1 MAMDS
6 IHDTFGP
13 RAEQIHVPP
22 ISKDL
27 QSFLEKIWF
36 AFVNKVVSL
45 RFLNDQFVFNHSVFE
60 AIQGE
65 QLRITVSSSKYAM
78 RELAQK
84 TDRPPPPFKDF
95 VARTKPIPLDDERNY
110 SATLIRR
117 AIIDVARG
125 QTPTI
130 AELDLLREAPCLHP
144 KLITLLTP
152 AMTFAWLVPLF
163 VRQTPIGVLWGIR
176 NGPITRPQRRQVDW
190 KLQTLVE
197 GISNIISYE
206 LDHDRDHYTC
216 RRSIEKI
223 EENSHINHI
232 LHRRQAPGLPPVKS
246 LYAYSYRFRRAYRL
260 DTSYLV
266 PSSGGHSI
274 SIKQYL
280 PREANPAPVNLLM
293 IPGFFCNRSAMDRL
307 AMEMALKY
315 RYKVLSLDVRG
326 RSRFTAPRN
335 KRDLSWTVDDYIQH
349 DFPTA
354 LTWISEHFPGERT
367 VVFGHSMGGMIPL
380 FYTGSYRTIQRL
392 LGRTGLP
399 DPNERLAGI
408 VTLSSPSHI
417 DLKPDIALLDLIR
430 RGAGLLPRRLASR
443 ALTKV
448 LSQTVPLSFRT
459 IDLNRFFTLLAK
471 VSKTLRALS
480 FNLGT
485 RMPTIKDFVGYEQ
498 ITPPEWYFLMED
510 VFCEES
516 SKVVFQFI
524 RSQLGE
530 RTFVSFDERINY
542 TEELRNVR
550 TPIYAFMGSKDTL
563 APPRTIQHGLDRMTQ
578 ATIRTNTY
586 RQGHLG
592 IIMHPRTVKR
602 ICARAHEWIQ
612 TL

>member
-1 MAMDS
+1 MGNDS
-6 IHDTFGP
+6 IHETFGP

-22 ISKDL
+22 ISGDL
-27 QSFLEKIWF
+27 QALTAKIWF
-36 AFVNKVVSL
+36 AFVNKIVSL
-45 RFLNDQFVFNHSVFE
+45 RFLNDRFVFNHSVFE
-60 AIQGE
+60 AIGGDA
-65 QLRITVSSSKYAM
+65 LKITVSSSKYAM
-78 RELAQK
+78 RELVD
-84 TDRPPPPFKDF
+84 TDEPPEPFKAF
-95 VARTKPIPLDDERNY
+95 VARTRPIPLDDERNF

-125 QTPTI
+125 EHPAI
-130 AELDLLREAPCLHP
+130 ERLDLERDMRCLHP
-144 KLITLLTP
+144 KLQTLLTP
-152 AMTFAWLVPLF
+152 AMKHAWLVPLF
-163 VRQTPIGVLWGIR
+163 VRKTPIGVLWGIR
-176 NGPITRPQRRQVDW
+176 NSHITGPQNRQVLW
-190 KLQTLVE
+190 KLQTLCE
-197 GISNIISYE
+197 GISNIVAYE
-206 LDHDRDHYTC
+206 LDHERDDYTC

-223 EENSHINHI
+223 EENSRVEHI
-232 LHRRQAPGLPPVKS
+232 LHRRQAPELPPVKS
-246 LYAYSYRFRRAYRL
+246 LYAYSYRFRREYRL

-280 PREANPAPVNLLM
+280 PRDANPAKINLLM

-335 KRDLSWTVDDYIQH
+335 KRDLSWTVDDYIHH

-354 LTWISEHFPGERT
+354 LTWIREHFPGERT
-367 VVFGHSMGGMIPL
+367 VVFGHSMGGMIPM
-380 FYTGSYRTIQRL
+380 FYAGSYRTIQRT
-392 LGRTGLP
+392 LGRVGLP
-399 DPNERLAGI
+399 DPADRLAGI
-408 VTLSSPSHI
+408 VSITSPSHV
-417 DLKPDIALLDLIR
+417 DLQADLALVDLIR
-430 RGAGLLPRRLASR
+430 KGANLLPKRIASR

-471 VSKTLRALS
+471 VSRTLRALS
-480 FNLGT
+480 FNIGT
-485 RMPTIKDFVGYEQ
+485 RLPTIKDFVGYDQ

-530 RTFVSFDERINY
+530 RKFVSFDEQIDY
-542 TEELRNVR
+542 TEDLRNVR
-550 TPIYAFMGSKDTL
+550 VPIYAFMGSKDTL
-563 APPRTIQHGLDRMTQ
+563 APPRTIQHGLDKMTD
-578 ATIRTNTY
+578 ADIRTATY
-586 RQGHLG
+586 GQGHLG

>member
-1 MAMDS
+1 MTTDS

-27 QSFLEKIWF
+27 QSFLEKICF

-60 AIQGE
+60 AIGGDHLQ
-65 QLRITVSSSKYAM
+65 ITVSSSKYAM
-78 RELAQK
+78 RELA
-84 TDRPPPPFKDF
+84 DSDVPPRQFKDF
-95 VARTKPIPLDDERNY
+95 VARTRPIPLDDERNF

-117 AIIDVARG
+117 AIIDVAQG
-125 QTPTI
+125 QPPPI
-130 AELDLLREAPCLHP
+130 EELDLLRDSPCVHP
-144 KLITLLTP
+144 KLATLLTP
-152 AMTFAWLVPLF
+152 AMKLAWLVPLF

-176 NGPITRPQRRQVDW
+176 NSPVTGPQRRQVDW
-190 KLQTLVE
+190 KLRTLFE

-206 LDHDRDHYTC
+206 LDHDRDHYTG

-223 EENSHINHI
+223 EENSHIHHI
-232 LHRRQAPGLPPVKS
+232 LHRRQAPELPPVKS
-246 LYAYSYRFRRAYRL
+246 LYAYSYRFRREYRL

-280 PREANPAPVNLLM
+280 PREANPAPLNLLM

-307 AMEMALKY
+307 ASEMALKY

-326 RSRFTAPRN
+326 RSRFTAPRD
-335 KRDLSWTVDDYIQH
+335 KRDLSWTVDDYIQN

-354 LTWISEHFPGERT
+354 LTWIRDHFPGERT

-380 FYTGSYRTIQRL
+380 FYAGSHRTIQRL
-392 LGRTGLP
+392 HGRAGLP
-399 DPNERLAGI
+399 EPYERLAGI
-408 VTLSSPSHI
+408 VSLSSPSHI
-417 DLKPDIALLDLIR
+417 DLRPDLAVVDLIR
-430 RGAGLLPRRLASR
+430 RGAGLLPRRIVSR
-443 ALTKV
+443 ALTTV

-459 IDLNRFFTLLAK
+459 VDLNRFFTLLAK

-485 RMPTIKDFVGYEQ
+485 RLPTIKDFVGYEQ

-542 TEELRNVR
+542 TEDLRNVR
-550 TPIYAFMGSKDTL
+550 VPVYAFLGSRDTL
-563 APPRTIQHGLDRMTQ
+563 APPRAVQHGLDRMTR
-578 ATIRTNTY
+578 APIRTTTY

-592 IIMHPRTVKR
+592 IIMHPRTVRR

>member
-1 MAMDS
+1 MESDS

-13 RAEQIHVPP
+13 RAEQIYVPP

-27 QSFLEKIWF
+27 QSFLEKIWY

-45 RFLNDQFVFNHSVFE
+45 RFLDDRFVFNHSVFE
-60 AIQGE
+60 AIQGD
-65 QLRITVSSSKYAM
+65 QLKITVSSSKYAM
-78 RELAQK
+78 RELV
-84 TDRPPPPFKDF
+84 DSDEPPRQFKAF

-117 AIIDVARG
+117 AIIEVAQG
-125 QTPTI
+125 QPPPI
-130 AELDLLREAPCLHP
+130 EELDLQRDAPCLHP
-144 KLITLLTP
+144 KLINLLTP
-152 AMTFAWLVPLF
+152 AMKLAWLVPLF

-176 NGPITRPQRRQVDW
+176 NGPITGPQRRQVDW
-190 KLQTLVE
+190 KLRNLFE
-197 GISNIISYE
+197 GISNIITYE
-206 LDHDRDHYTC
+206 LDHDRDYYTG

-223 EENSHINHI
+223 EENSRINHI
-232 LHRRQAPGLPPVKS
+232 LHRRQAPELPPVKS
-246 LYAYSYRFRRAYRL
+246 LYAYSHRFRREYRL

-280 PREANPAPVNLLM
+280 PRDSNRAPVNLLM

-326 RSRFTAPRN
+326 RSRFTAPSDKRN
-335 KRDLSWTVDDYIQH
+335 LAWTVDDYIHH

-354 LTWISEHFPGERT
+354 LTWIRERFPGERT
-367 VVFGHSMGGMIPL
+367 VVFGHSMGGMIPM
-380 FYTGSYRTIQRL
+380 FYAGSYHTIGRL
-392 LGRTGLP
+392 YGRTGLP
-399 DPNERLAGI
+399 DPNERVAGI
-408 VTLSSPSHI
+408 VSLSSPSHI
-417 DLKPDIALLDLIR
+417 DLQPDLVLVDLIR
-430 RGAGLLPRRLASR
+430 KGANLLPRRLASR

-448 LSQTVPLSFRT
+448 LSQTIPLSFRT

-485 RMPTIKDFVGYEQ
+485 RLPTIKDFVGYEQ

-516 SKVVFQFI
+516 SKVVFQFV

-530 RTFVSFDERINY
+530 RSFFSFDEAINY

-550 TPIYAFMGSKDTL
+550 VPIYAFLGSKDTL
-563 APPRTIQHGLDRMTQ
+563 APPRVIQHGLDRMTR
-578 ATIRTNTY
+578 APILTTTY
-586 RQGHLG
+586 GQGHLG
-592 IIMHPRTVKR
+592 IIMHLPTVKR

>member
-1 MAMDS
+1 MTMDS
-6 IHDTFGP
+6 IHDNFGP

-45 RFLNDQFVFNHSVFE
+45 RFLNDQLVFNHSVFE
-60 AIQGE
+60 AILGDH
-65 QLRITVSSSKYAM
+65 LKITVSSSKYAM
-78 RELAQK
+78 RELAE
-84 TDRPPPPFKDF
+84 TDGPPQPFKAF
-95 VARTKPIPLDDERNY
+95 VARTKPIPLDDERNF

-117 AIIDVARG
+117 AIIDVARRR
-125 QTPTI
+125 PPPI
-130 AELDLLREAPCLHP
+130 EVLDLQREATSLHP
-144 KLITLLTP
+144 KLTSLLTP
-152 AMTFAWLVPLF
+152 AMKIAWLVPLF

-176 NGPITRPQRRQVDW
+176 NTPLTGPQHKQVEW
-190 KLQTLVE
+190 KLQTLFE

-206 LDHDRDHYTC
+206 LDHDRDDYTG

-223 EENSHINHI
+223 EENSHISHI
-232 LHRRQAPGLPPVKS
+232 LHRRQAPELPPVKS
-246 LYAYSYRFRRAYRL
+246 LYAYSHRFRREYRL
-260 DTSYLV
+260 DTSYLI

-280 PREANPAPVNLLM
+280 PRDVNPAPINLLM
-293 IPGFFCNRSAMDRL
+293 IPGFFCNRSVMDRL
-307 AMEMALKY
+307 AMQMALKY

-335 KRDLSWTVDDYIQH
+335 TRDLSWTVDDYIHH

-354 LTWISEHFPGERT
+354 LSWIRERFPDERT
-367 VVFGHSMGGMIPL
+367 VVFGHSMGGMIPM
-380 FYTGSYRTIQRL
+380 FYAGSYGAIQRL
-392 LGRTGLP
+392 HGRTGLP
-399 DPNERLAGI
+399 DPDERVAGI
-408 VTLSSPSHI
+408 VSLSSPSYV
-417 DLKPDIALLDLIR
+417 DLQPDIALVKMLR
-430 RGAGLLPRRLASR
+430 KGANLLPRRLASR
-443 ALTKV
+443 ALSKV
-448 LSQTVPLSFRT
+448 LSQTVPRSFRT
-459 IDLNRFFTLLAK
+459 VDLNRFFTLLAK

-485 RMPTIKDFVGYEQ
+485 KLPTIKDFVGYEQ

-530 RTFVSFDERINY
+530 RSFLSFDERIDY
-542 TEELRNVR
+542 TEDLRNVR
-550 TPIYAFMGSKDTL
+550 VPIYAFLGSKDTL
-563 APPRTIQHGLDRMTQ
+563 APTRAIQHGLDRMTK
-578 ATIRTNTY
+578 ATIRTTTHK
-586 RQGHLG
+586 QGHLG
-592 IIMHPRTVKR
+592 MIMHPPTVKR
-602 ICARAHEWIQ
+602 ICVRAHEWIQ